1 MTMPGKQIGYAKFV
15 CPMCGHAVAAAWRKR
30 TKLYEGR
37 CIHCQR
43 WNKYRKAG
51 EPAMPSMD

>member
-1 MTMPGKQIGYAKFV
+1 MPGKQIGYAKFV

-43 WNKYRKAG
+43 WNKYRKPG
-51 EPAMPSMD
+51 EMAMPSME